1 MAVKLQNGFK
11 IVFTYLLAY
20 LLTYFLYRFLQNSFE
35 LSQRLCCISLCSLT
49 FNAQGLVLLEIPD
62 ITMLKVLTGNRFSNS
77 DFLHD
82 VKILAVRLT
91 QLFSDF
97 GEFLL
102 RMLSFEHISTS
113 SIKTDVIF
121 EFSAPVFL

>member
-11 IVFTYLLAY
+11 IVFTYLLTY
-20 LLTYFLYRFLQNSFE
+20 LLTYFLYKFLQNSFE
-35 LSQRLCCISLCSLT
+35 LSQRLCCKCSLT

-102 RMLSFEHISTS
+102 RMLSFEHIFTS